1 MASCQKLGVILE
13 KKMVQKLKFD
23 KSGFLNQY
31 SEIKKRKEKK
41 KERVCCFLTVQFW
54 RYLMA
59 RHYVNSQN
67 EM

>member
-1 MASCQKLGVILE
+1 
-13 KKMVQKLKFD
+13 MVQKLKFD

-31 SEIKKRKEKK
+31 SEIKKRKEKKRKEKK